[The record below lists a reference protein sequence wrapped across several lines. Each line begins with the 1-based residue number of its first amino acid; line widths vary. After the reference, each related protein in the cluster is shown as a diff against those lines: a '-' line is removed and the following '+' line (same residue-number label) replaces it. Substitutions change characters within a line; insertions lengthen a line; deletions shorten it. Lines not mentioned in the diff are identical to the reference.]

1 MGRGINQRALL
12 FLQAVVGVFFRA
24 AAAGA
29 AVGVAHFQLSV
40 ADEVGVAAAVVVKV
54 NQGFVVALAVAAGD
68 GFGFGIGFFKEQ
80 CSQGVMAVGGEFERG
95 FYAGAAGA
103 GQYAF
108 VGADEGG
115 RGACLAGAG
124 SGFGGVRF
132 GFIAGGEGEHGES
145 EEEG

>member
-1 MGRGINQRALL
+1 M

-24 AAAGA
+24 AVAGA

-40 ADEVGVAAAVVVKV
+40 ADEVGVAVAVVVKV

-80 CSQGVMAVGGEFERG
+80 CGQGVMAVGGEFERG

-124 SGFGGVRF
+124 RGFGGF
-132 GFIAGGEGEHGES
+132 GFCCLWS
-145 EEEG
+145 SSCPNVPT